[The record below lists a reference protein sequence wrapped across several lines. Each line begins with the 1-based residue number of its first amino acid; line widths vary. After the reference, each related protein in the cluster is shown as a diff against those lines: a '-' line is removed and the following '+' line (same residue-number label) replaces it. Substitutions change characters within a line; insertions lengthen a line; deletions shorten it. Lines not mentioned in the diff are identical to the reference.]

1 MQYLW
6 RLSNTQE
13 EVMAPLW
20 WQWCPTS
27 FKEKEDL
34 EAPAGGENKSSP
46 EKAQLFTFSYDCYQM
61 GLNCWEDLKE

>member
-1 MQYLW
+1 
-6 RLSNTQE
+6 
-13 EVMAPLW
+13 MAPLW